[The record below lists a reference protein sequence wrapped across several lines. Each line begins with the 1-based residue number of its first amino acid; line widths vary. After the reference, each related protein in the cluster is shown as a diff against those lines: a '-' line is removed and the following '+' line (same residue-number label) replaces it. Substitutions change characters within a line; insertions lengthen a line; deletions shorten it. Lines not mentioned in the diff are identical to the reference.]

1 MALVSKVSNQNPGPP
16 QASPDALFLRLQELP
31 LAAEPGASPDP
42 PIIYKLGVTFI
53 VVGQAYLD
61 GMNEMLIRVGKNLL
75 IATGLFVGAIV
86 YICVGLMV
94 FTLKGVGA
102 RK

>member
-1 MALVSKVSNQNPGPP
+1 M
-16 QASPDALFLRLQELP
+16 FLHLQEPP
-31 LAAEPGASPDP
+31 LAAESGTNPDP
-42 PIIYKLGVTFI
+42 PIIYKLGLTFN
-53 VVGQAYLD
+53 VVGPSYLD
-61 GMNEMLIRVGKNLL
+61 AMNEMLIRVGKTLL

-86 YICVGLMV
+86 YICVGLMF